1 MIRILAL
8 VFLLGSCNF
17 AEDGRDGRDGIDGAP
32 APTPTPTPEPLEKPL
47 RCEAIFRY
55 GENRTHTV
63 YFEASQMNSTQ
74 KLVSV
79 RSVYEIL
86 GAKTEEATVA
96 VIEDTQAQELES
108 DLFKVT
114 FSQKSARTLNLS
126 TNEEKEMSC
135 KD

>member
-32 APTPTPTPEPLEKPL
+32 APTPTPTPLDKPL
-47 RCEAIFRY
+47 RCEAVFEY

-63 YFEASQMNSTQ
+63 YFELSQMNSTQ
-74 KLVSV
+74 KLASV
-79 RSVYEIL
+79 RSVYELL
-86 GAKTEEATVA
+86 GTRTEEAA
-96 VIEDTQAQELES
+96 ISIINDSEEQKIES
-108 DLFKVT
+108 DLFRVT
-114 FSQKSARTLNLS
+114 FSGKSARTLNLS
-126 TNEEKEMSC
+126 TNEEMEMSC